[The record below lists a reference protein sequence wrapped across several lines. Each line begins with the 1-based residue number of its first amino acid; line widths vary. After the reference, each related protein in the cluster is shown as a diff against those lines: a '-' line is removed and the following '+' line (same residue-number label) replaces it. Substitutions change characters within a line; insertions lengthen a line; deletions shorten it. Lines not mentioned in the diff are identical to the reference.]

1 MSEWVQ
7 LQLKPGVLQ
16 RWQLPNIDYP
26 VRSERVAEVLGADEE
41 LPWSELLYGL
51 QMISEQNCAEQN
63 HNTEKSYQW
72 QELEPAMSRLV
83 QLLVPEVSRE
93 VVTAAGDDWWLEI
106 GPVDLTGELVT
117 IQRQDFLIAA
127 LTPRKDGTLRV
138 AAFRPLDG
146 KSARCLTALGKV
158 PHPEGGVCL
167 RENNWEYALDCSA
180 GTGNLYAA
188 SAGAAYL
195 SYWESGLGIQRDG
208 SERPGWRDQ
217 LRLPRRPSNQV
228 AIEIGTHYMYEAGE

>member
-7 LQLKPGVLQ
+7 LRLKPGVLQ

-51 QMISEQNCAEQN
+51 QMISEQNRAEQN
-63 HNTEKSYQW
+63 HNTEKTYQW

-138 AAFRPLDG
+138 ATFRPLDG

-208 SERPGWRDQ
+208 SELPGWRDQ

-228 AIEIGTHYMYEAGE
+228 AIEIGTHYMYEARE